1 MRQGTTKYNM
11 MPLPNRKIFDLVATK
26 TDGNVRRFAELLGV
40 KQQSF
45 NRLFNP
51 DPRNGKYPSVSVEI
65 KEAIKSIFGFDEA
78 WFVQEEQEEPPMMT
92 VDDKVALLA
101 EIERL
106 KNVKL
111 PTDKDK
117 VMDIWLRFMENQR
130 QYNEIM
136 KEMAELYRRIKGE

>member
-1 MRQGTTKYNM
+1 
-11 MPLPNRKIFDLVATK
+11 MPLPNRKIFDLVASK

-45 NRLFNP
+45 NRIFNT
-51 DPRNGKYPSVSVEI
+51 DPRSGKYPSVSDEI
-65 KEAIKSIFGFDEA
+65 KEAIKKVFGFDDV
-78 WFVQEEQEEPPMMT
+78 WFVQDEPDEPPMVP
-92 VDDKVALLA
+92 VDDKAALLA

-136 KEMAELYRRIKGE
+136 KEMAELYKRIKGQ